1 MNAHG
6 GPGDSRGPIRDEIQ
20 FHLEM
25 RVRELRD
32 SGLDESEARRVALE
46 AFGDPRRVESA
57 VARVDD
63 SSRRRRWMREAV
75 ASVAHDTRYA
85 LRFVVGNPGFAAVAI
100 ATLALG
106 IGATT
111 AMYSLTAA
119 SLLRRP
125 AVADPGSLV
134 AVYTTCRL
142 GEPRCSSSYPDYLDY
157 RDRTASLADLAAST
171 GLPASL
177 GDEERGARLLQ
188 LEAVSGNYFGLLGL
202 GAELGR
208 PLQPADDEGAAP
220 VAVLSHDLWRDQ
232 FGADEAIIGAT
243 VRLNGTPFEVVGVA
257 PEEYRGLTLGS
268 EPELWI
274 PLRSGSAIG
283 AGFAVSQPGIWE
295 QRSSRWIGR
304 LVGRLAP
311 DATVEQARAELF
323 AVSER
328 LREEGAAARGPRSIT
343 VDPLGTYLL
352 PAGAEES
359 LPSFVWLLLGTVA
372 ATLLLACANLA
383 NLMLARATTR
393 TAEMGVR
400 VAIGAGRGRLV
411 RQLLAESLLLSS
423 LGAVVGLGLAGAL
436 MRSLGAFD
444 LPGGVAVGALGGDL
458 DTRVLAFT
466 AALAI
471 LTAMLCG
478 LAPALQSTR
487 RDVVAALR
495 AGRSPEGRRGSA
507 ALRRSLVATQI
518 ALCVVLLVGS
528 GLFIRS
534 LRGALALDPGFRPE
548 GVAALR
554 FHPAL
559 LRYAPEETL
568 ALSAMLRERVRALPD
583 VSTAA
588 VATLVPFL
596 GDRSGTF
603 TQVDGYQPAPDEEM
617 RIDRLFVSPSYME
630 TLGIPLVEGREFDD
644 GDAAGAQVVAIVNRS
659 MAEKYWPGGRA
670 VGGVLQLAG
679 PGGARIGAQVVG
691 IAEDVQ
697 WSGLRDEPTNF
708 VFFPHAQFAG
718 TVNGTLTLVARTRS
732 EAHDLLPALAEALRG
747 IDADLSPQ
755 TLTTMETLVGD
766 LLMPQRMGATLLSGF
781 GLLAALL
788 AALGIAGVVSYGV
801 REQRRAIGVRLA
813 LGATGAQVVRG
824 IARWMALPVVVGL
837 AAGIAAAALL
847 DDAVERFLYGVVPGD
862 PLTYATIVVALTIV
876 ATTATLLPA
885 REATRVDPLQA
896 LRSD

>member
-1 MNAHG
+1 MNALG
-6 GPGDSRGPIRDEIQ
+6 GPDDSRGPIRDEIQ

-32 SGLDESEARRVALE
+32 SGLDEAEARRVALE

-75 ASVAHDTRYA
+75 ASVAHDMRYA

-111 AMYSLTAA
+111 AMYSLTDA

-208 PLQPADDEGAAP
+208 PLQPADDDGAAP

-232 FGADEAIIGAT
+232 FGAGEAIIGAT

-283 AGFAVSQPGIWE
+283 VGFAVSQPGIWE
-295 QRSSRWIGR
+295 QRGSRWIGR

-311 DATVEQARAELF
+311 GATVEQARAELF

-328 LREEGAAARGPRSIT
+328 LREENAAARGPRSIT
-343 VDPLGTYLL
+343 VDPLGRYLL

-423 LGAVVGLGLAGAL
+423 LGAVVGLGLASAL
-436 MRSLGAFD
+436 MRSLGAFE
-444 LPGGVAVGALGGDL
+444 LPGGVAVGALGADL

-471 LTAMLCG
+471 LTAVLCG
-478 LAPALQSTR
+478 LAPALQATR
-487 RDVVAALR
+487 RDVVQALR
-495 AGRSPEGRRGSA
+495 AGRSPEDRRGSA

-554 FHPAL
+554 FQPAL
-559 LRYAPEETL
+559 LRYATEETL
-568 ALSAMLRERVRALPD
+568 ALSVTLRERVRALPE

-630 TLGIPLVEGREFDD
+630 TLGIRLVDGREFDD

-670 VGGVLQLAG
+670 VGGVLQLPG
-679 PGGARIGAQVVG
+679 PGGGVRAHVVG

-718 TVNGTLTLVARTRS
+718 AVNGTLTLVARTGG
-732 EAHDLLPALAEALRG
+732 EASDLLPAVAEALRS
-747 IDADLSPQ
+747 IDAELSPQ
-755 TLTTMETLVGD
+755 TLTTMEALVGD
-766 LLMPQRMGATLLSGF
+766 LLMPQRLGATLLSGF

-813 LGATGAQVVRG
+813 LGATSGQVVRG
-824 IARWMALPVVVGL
+824 VARGMATPIGVGL
-837 AAGIAAAALL
+837 AVGVVAAALL
-847 DDAVERFLYGVVPGD
+847 DDAVEGFLYGVVPGD
-862 PLTYATIVVALTIV
+862 PLTYVTIAALLATIA
-876 ATTATLLPA
+876 AAATLLPA